1 MKKMLEKLQNIV
13 EENLGAPEKPITPD
27 THIIDDLNADS
38 LDLVELIMAVEE
50 AFDITIDDSEAEHL
64 MTVGDIIRFIESKQ

>member
-13 EENLGAPEKPITPD
+13 EENLGAPEKPITLD